1 MMSRSSGMGTVP
13 SEFMSTSPPCS
24 QLMALRGEHGYLL
37 AVKAASPD
45 DGFYRTFFD
54 QSGACRCRNAA
65 LRYRHHQPHVVGYM
79 GA

>member
-1 MMSRSSGMGTVP
+1 MMSGSPGMGTVP

-24 QLMALRGEHGYLL
+24 QLRVLRDEHGYLL
-37 AVKAASPD
+37 AVEAASPD
-45 DGFYRTFFD
+45 DGFYRTVFD
-54 QSGACRCRNAA
+54 QTGAYRRRNAP